1 MFLPWLS
8 KIWKPW
14 PPLLHYSEI
23 SLMTLPSEAPANS
36 FPQSP
41 TQINNVPSLI
51 SAIRTE
57 ETKFDWSDGRK
68 RRNNPRQPGRNICTK
83 MFQLDVKECDWEASV
98 VHGFF
103 AKLYTLLGIQQLRL
117 NRITNKIAKHTYVAN
132 LNRCRGSS
140 NALNKTL
147 LVFKWLGLNFVSEPS
162 EIKFTSI
169 IQRPYLPV
177 NRVGGTNS
185 RGPVE
190 AQRQDSSSRY
200 PGQTYSCSLRP
211 SRWNIVEH

>member
-1 MFLPWLS
+1 M
-8 KIWKPW
+8 
-14 PPLLHYSEI
+14 
-23 SLMTLPSEAPANS
+23 
-36 FPQSP
+36 
-41 TQINNVPSLI
+41 
-51 SAIRTE
+51 
-57 ETKFDWSDGRK
+57 
-68 RRNNPRQPGRNICTK
+68 
-83 MFQLDVKECDWEASV
+83 
-98 VHGFF
+98 HGFF
-103 AKLYTLLGIQQLRL
+103 AKLYTLIGIQQLRL

-190 AQRQDSSSRY
+190 ARKPDSSDIQAKLTAAVSVPHGGTLWSIKKLMKFRVDRKLMK
-200 PGQTYSCSLRP
+200 T
-211 SRWNIVEH
+211 VHKA